1 MQELV
6 QSYSSMTKRSMLDK
20 QAVDGLSGALH
31 SCSKLS
37 DTSGKLTQVSQALR
51 LPWPRKEEV
60 VSQPVSAWKNG
71 RHLDFL
77 LPMACA
83 TK

>member
-1 MQELV
+1 MQVLV
-6 QSYSSMTKRSMLDK
+6 PSYSSMTKRSMLDK

-31 SCSKLS
+31 SFSKLS

-51 LPWPRKEEV
+51 LPWSRKEEV

-77 LPMACA
+77 LPIACA